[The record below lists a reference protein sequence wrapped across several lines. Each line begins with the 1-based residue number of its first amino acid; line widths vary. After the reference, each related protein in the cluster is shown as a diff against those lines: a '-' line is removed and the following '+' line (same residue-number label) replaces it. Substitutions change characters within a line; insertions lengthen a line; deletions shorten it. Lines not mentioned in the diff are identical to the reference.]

1 MGKMIAVIDIGMTN
15 KKVAV
20 FDGGLKLRAIDRR
33 VFEPLMVEGLE
44 THDLAGMEDWFLDT
58 LARLAKRF
66 DIEAIVLCTH
76 GATFVCADSGGKP
89 ILPCVYYTHE
99 PGPEFQDRFYALAG
113 KPEELQAATGTPRLS
128 ALINPAK
135 GLLFAKEKWPEAFD
149 RASLVLPYS
158 QYWGMRLSGRAGLEG
173 TYMGCH
179 TYLYDWK
186 KDSSSLVAERLGI
199 AEKLPFPLRAS
210 WEVLGTL
217 KPEIA
222 ARTGLSPDTIVT
234 MGIHDTNA
242 SLLPYLI
249 KEGEGGFVLNST
261 GTWCVLMRPSERFA
275 FSPEELGK
283 VVFFNRSAY
292 NEPVKTAIFL
302 GGKEYEVWS
311 KLIAASAAAEAEA
324 SAGTPA
330 DGRPIATAG
339 GSAGEAPTATPGAAV
354 YASVL
359 AERSEFILPEIV
371 PGSGQFPGSV
381 SQAVEGGRRYLFADL
396 ESGGRRPAFLVDR
409 ARAEAVLNISLALQ
423 TLVALERTGLAAG
436 EKIFTEGG
444 FRNNP
449 EYNALLAAALPEN
462 PVYLTDMAEAT
473 SFGAALTG
481 LAALEGRNPSDLGGL
496 FEIHTMAASPMD
508 GIPGFEAYKVE
519 WLALIESGLASCGRG

>member
-1 MGKMIAVIDIGMTN
+1 MGTWIAVIDIGMTN

-20 FDGGLKLRAIDRR
+20 FDETLRLQAIEKR
-33 VFEPLMVEGLE
+33 VFEPLLVEGLE
-44 THDLAGMEDWFLDT
+44 THDLAGMEEWFLDS
-58 LARLAKRF
+58 LAALSKRF
-66 DIEAIVLCTH
+66 DIGAIVLCTH
-76 GATFVCADSGGKP
+76 GATFVCADADGKP
-89 ILPCVYYTHE
+89 VLPCVYYTHE
-99 PGPEFQDRFYALAG
+99 PGPEFQDRYYALVG
-113 KPEELQAATGTPRLS
+113 KPEELQATTGTPRFS

-135 GLLFAKEKWPEAFD
+135 GLLFAKERWPEAFA
-149 RASLVLPYS
+149 RTALVLPYS

-186 KDSSSLVAERLGI
+186 KDSSSVVAERLGV
-199 AEKLPFPLRAS
+199 AKKLPFPLRAS
-210 WEVLGTL
+210 WEALGTL
-217 KPEIA
+217 RTEIA
-222 ARTGLSPDTIVT
+222 VRTGLSPDTIVT
-234 MGIHDTNA
+234 MGIHDSNA

-249 KEGEGGFVLNST
+249 KEKRGGFVLNST
-261 GTWCVLMRPSERFA
+261 GTWCVLMRPCDRFGFA
-275 FSPEELGK
+275 PEELGK

-311 KLIAASAAAEAEA
+311 KLIGAEAKAPVGAPAAVCAAASA
-324 SAGTPA
+324 SADAKPC
-330 DGRPIATAG
+330 P
-339 GSAGEAPTATPGAAV
+339 AV

-359 AERSEFILPEIV
+359 ASRSEFILPEIV

-396 ESGGRRPAFLVDR
+396 EKGVRRPAFLADR

-423 TLVALERTGLAAG
+423 TLVALERTGLSAG

-481 LAALEGRNPSDLGGL
+481 LAALEGRTPSDFGEL
-496 FEIHTMAASPMD
+496 FEIHATAAPPMP
-508 GIPGFEAYKVE
+508 GIAGFEAYKAD
-519 WLALIESGLASCGRG
+519 WLALIDSGLAERGSR